1 MREVNGWFLYDDI
14 LEDETRLL
22 NRSKTMTNIVLAYR
36 KNGELEEE
44 GRKTLLE
51 YFSMIPE
58 QERIHCFLGFLNQ
71 LQSLGISFNTIQP
84 KEQVH

>member
-1 MREVNGWFLYDDI
+1 
-14 LEDETRLL
+14 
-22 NRSKTMTNIVLAYR
+22 
-36 KNGELEEE
+36 
-44 GRKTLLE
+44 
-51 YFSMIPE
+51 MIPE